1 MVGEII
7 RQGVLNAGRVS
18 VTGSFDTNAQRER
31 SGSRYEPF
39 KAIATVRQPPFGL
52 PLSIVLQ
59 RFIGFY
65 SNHYLFSFLLCRE
78 SLCIMTLFLPSVKL
92 PPSHRGQQAAILLPL
107 GPSLQ

>member
-39 KAIATVRQPPFGL
+39 KAIAT
-52 PLSIVLQ
+52 
-59 RFIGFY
+59 
-65 SNHYLFSFLLCRE
+65 
-78 SLCIMTLFLPSVKL
+78 
-92 PPSHRGQQAAILLPL
+92 AAILLPL